1 MIFCGGRK
9 SSTLR
14 HRTPQRLTPV
24 VVSYELSCIVW
35 IWSLYD
41 DIEFK
46 SCDFKTSC
54 EPLKTEVRGSSSSFY
69 CNHIDAVECI
79 YVIECDC
86 WCDTVEAWHLC
97 EWWSLPFRTFYI
109 KAHPP
114 TYTTWLEVATL
125 NSTVLGTY
133 VLRVFVETSSVYFC
147 TYRQAMW
154 VYSVYIHH
162 SGESKCISVL
172 LHHHDFMPLCV
183 EELQREQVLML

>member
-1 MIFCGGRK
+1 MSCHVFYEFGHYK
-9 SSTLR
+9 TTSSSSHVISR
-14 HRTPQRLTPV
+14 HHVNPSRQK
-24 VVSYELSCIVW
+24 W
-35 IWSLYD
+35 
-41 DIEFK
+41 
-46 SCDFKTSC
+46 
-54 EPLKTEVRGSSSSFY
+54 GASSSFY

-125 NSTVLGTY
+125 NSIVLGTY

-162 SGESKCISVL
+162 SGEQVHTCPSPSSWLHALLCWTATMWTSV
-172 LHHHDFMPLCV
+172 DVIDAV
-183 EELQREQVLML
+183 ECR